1 MANQP
6 VGDKSEILPRLVMY
20 RRRVPACCTRFL
32 EVTAEWQSAVVAASG
47 GAVREI
53 TCQDRERAMRASVRE
68 RTDDADEP
76 NVERT
81 AFLSARYWSL
91 FDMVL
96 PRIRQFLVHRTV
108 RGRCS
113 LCEVEC
119 VRIIGC

>member
-1 MANQP
+1 M
-6 VGDKSEILPRLVMY
+6 
-20 RRRVPACCTRFL
+20 
-32 EVTAEWQSAVVAASG
+32 
-47 GAVREI
+47 RERP
-53 TCQDRERAMRASVRE
+53 CQDREKAVRPSIRE

-91 FDMVL
+91 FGMVL

-113 LCEVEC
+113 LCKLNVF
-119 VRIIGC
+119 G